1 MVGDRESKGAF
12 VRRIALFLILL
23 VTAGAARAQNESKL
37 HADFRGEHER
47 FGKSCPGFQLKA
59 LAGCGVFLFT
69 DHPLHIAAGSIAPQN
84 GFGTGIAFVAH
95 FTPNETW
102 RLSWNTDAVGSIN
115 GSWRAGAYMK
125 AIYTPVK
132 NEDTSHGRPKNPQ
145 DSVPSGP
152 DTVFHLY
159 AQAISLNKL
168 GFFGLGPATT
178 VAARSFFGMRETILG
193 TNALMPLSRLH
204 MPKVSFVGEVNGRFF
219 AIRGSHGQP
228 SPSIEA
234 LYNSVTAPGLASQPG
249 YLQLVEGLQIGPFS
263 PSKYFQLDYLVKFQE
278 FFAPGTTASSFRR
291 LTADVSHQFPINGH
305 PPSPS
310 NGSQGPD
317 DCTKKIDADPCPNIP
332 KPHRAGFLEGSVGV
346 RLFISESIIPA
357 GQILPFYLQPTL
369 GGSDIN
375 GNGMLG
381 SFQDY
386 RFRAPNVLV
395 LRGSFEHVI
404 YGPLGF
410 AFNVDEGKV
419 ALTRGNI
426 DFSHLAHSY
435 AAGFTLRA
443 GGFPQVFLLFA
454 WGGHEGTHTTAQM
467 NMSLL
472 GAGGRPSLF

>member
-1 MVGDRESKGAF
+1 M
-12 VRRIALFLILL
+12 RRTQIILFLILL
-23 VTAGAARAQNESKL
+23 TTACAARAQNESKL

-47 FGKSCPGFQLKA
+47 FGKSCPGFQLKK

-84 GFGTGIAFVAH
+84 GFGTGVAFVAH

-132 NEDTSHGRPKNPQ
+132 QAVVTKGRPKNPQ

-168 GFFGLGPATT
+168 DFFGLGPATT
-178 VAARSFFGMRETILG
+178 AAGRSFFGMRQTIIG

-204 MPKVSFVGEVNGRFF
+204 MPKVSFVGEINGRFF
-219 AIRGSHGQP
+219 DIRGSRGQP
-228 SPSIEA
+228 SPSIEV
-234 LYNSVTAPGLASQPG
+234 LYNNVTAPGLASQPG

-291 LTADVSHQFPINGH
+291 LTADFSHQFPIYGH
-305 PPSPS
+305 SS
-310 NGSQGPD
+310 SLANSSQGPD
-317 DCTKKIDADPCPNIP
+317 DCTKKIEADPCPKITVTRN
-332 KPHRAGFLEGSVGV
+332 LEGSVGV
-346 RLFISESIIPA
+346 RLFISESIVPA
-357 GQILPFYLQPTL
+357 GHVLPFYLQPTL

-375 GNGMLG
+375 GSSFLA

-386 RFRAPNVLV
+386 RFRAPNVLL
-395 LRGSFEHVI
+395 LRGSFEHSI

-435 AAGFTLRA
+435 SAGFTLRA

-454 WGGHEGTHTTAQM
+454 WGGHEGTHTIAQM
-467 NMSLL
+467 NSSLL